1 MNSRRKGKA
10 GELEFAG
17 LCKAHGYDCRRG
29 QQYSGANGDADVE
42 GLPGIHIEVK
52 RVERLDLEGAM
63 SQSVRDARV
72 GELPIVAHRKNRGEW
87 LITMRADDWFAL
99 CGQMT
104 GLRYTGGW
112 KGGCNHA
119 DTRRTCPADGSVP
132 GRSE

>member
-42 GLPGIHIEVK
+42 GLNGIHIEVK
-52 RVERLDLEGAM
+52 RAERLDLEGAM

-99 CGQMT
+99 Y
-104 GLRYTGGW
+104 RGW
-112 KGGCNHA
+112 KGGCHA
-119 DTRRTCPADGSVP
+119 DTGRTRPADGSVP

>member
-42 GLPGIHIEVK
+42 GLNGIHIEVK

-63 SQSVRDARV
+63 SQSGRDARA

-87 LITMRADDWFAL
+87 LITMRADDWFDL
-99 CGQMT
+99 
-104 GLRYTGGW
+104 YKGW
-112 KGGCNHA
+112 KGGCHCA
-119 DTRRTCPADGSVP
+119 DTGRTRPADGAVP
-132 GRSE
+132 GRAE

>member
-42 GLPGIHIEVK
+42 GLNGIHIEVK

-63 SQSVRDARV
+63 SQSGRDART

-87 LITMRADDWFAL
+87 MITMRADDWFDL
-99 CGQMT
+99 Y
-104 GLRYTGGW
+104 RGW
-112 KGGCNHA
+112 KGGGHA
-119 DTRRTCPADGSVP
+119 DTGRTRPADGAVP
-132 GRSE
+132 GWAE

>member
-42 GLPGIHIEVK
+42 GLNGIHIEVK
-52 RVERLDLEGAM
+52 RAERLDLEGAM

-99 CGQMT
+99 Y
-104 GLRYTGGW
+104 RGW
-112 KGGCNHA
+112 KGGCHA
-119 DTRRTCPADGSVP
+119 DTGRTRPSDGTVP